1 MKNIGIF
8 AALFMI
14 LLHINGGFLKPQSWM
29 HLDFSS
35 GIPLAEIGSLV
46 LSLE

>member
-35 GIPLAEIGSLV
+35 GIPSPRLAASV